1 MYGIF
6 HSRLSSTVYFLI
18 EKKHV
23 HLFAENKKDESIVR
37 VACQPTNGTESL
49 LEEFYA
55 PAKELIEHDLDDYC
69 EKVLLKKQNST
80 DDDDEI
86 VNRNMFGG
94 KFSEI
99 RDYVQDR
106 FHGDDDDEKDFK
118 VLSIKQTDFTQCKI
132 ENGADV
138 DCDGCNI
145 RFYHS
150 KSFLSDETFAP
161 SAHHGETALV
171 LY

>member
-1 MYGIF
+1 MVF
-6 HSRLSSTVYFLI
+6 WAKLHSHPFS
-18 EKKHV
+18 
-23 HLFAENKKDESIVR
+23 ENKKDDSIVR

-49 LEEFYA
+49 SEEFYA
-55 PAKELIEHDLDDYC
+55 SAKELMEHDLDDYC

-86 VNRNMFGG
+86 INRNMFGD

-99 RDYVQDR
+99 RDYLQDR
-106 FHGDDDDEKDFK
+106 FHGDDDDGKDFK
-118 VLSIKQTDFTQCKI
+118 VLTIKQTDYTQCKI
-132 ENGADV
+132 ENGKDV

-161 SAHHGETALV
+161 SAHDGETTLV
-171 LY
+171 RHNNLQMK